1 MAINLY
7 RKASYTTSAHTL
19 DQLLPDTGR
28 EVAFAGRSNSG
39 KSSVINAL
47 TGQKRLA
54 KISKTPGRTQLINFF
69 SVDEAIRL
77 VDLPGYGYAKVPE
90 KMQAHWAKTLGAYFQ
105 QRRSLVGVVL
115 IIDIRR
121 LLTEFDEIMLSC
133 CEAAG
138 LPVHILLNKADKL
151 AFGAKRKALMHVEKT
166 LTETGH
172 SVQLFSVLKKTG
184 TDKLVVVLDHWLF
197 D

>member
-1 MAINLY
+1 MATNRY
-7 RKASYTTSAHTL
+7 RKASYATSAHTL
-19 DQLLPDTGR
+19 DQCLPDNGR
-28 EVAFAGRSNSG
+28 EVAFAGRSNAG

-69 SVDEAIRL
+69 PVDEAVRL
-77 VDLPGYGYAKVPE
+77 VDLPGYGYAKVPQ
-90 KMQAHWAKTLGAYFQ
+90 KTQAHWTRTLGTYFQ

-121 LLTEFDEIMLSC
+121 LLTEFDELMLSC
-133 CEAAG
+133 CEVAG
-138 LPVHILLNKADKL
+138 LSVHILLNKADKL
-151 AFGAKRKALMHVEKT
+151 AFGASKTALLQVEKT
-166 LTETGH
+166 LTDTGH
-172 SVQLFSVLKKTG
+172 SAQLFSVLEKTG
-184 TDKLVVVLDHWLF
+184 IDELVVVLDQWLF